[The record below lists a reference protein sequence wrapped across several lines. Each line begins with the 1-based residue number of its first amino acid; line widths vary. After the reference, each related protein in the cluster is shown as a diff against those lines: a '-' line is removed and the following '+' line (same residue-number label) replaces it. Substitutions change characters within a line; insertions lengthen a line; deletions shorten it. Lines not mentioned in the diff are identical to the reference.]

1 MVSQTNMSNC
11 SLCLLLFIIIVIIYY
26 YYYYCCLLFPSF
38 LFPLPCWSSNASSSD
53 GDSMDDF
60 VVFSK
65 PAATEDQGDS
75 TDAEDDLDDFI
86 DDTDTSETVFDGSK
100 SDSQCEV
107 NL

>member
-1 MVSQTNMSNC
+1 
-11 SLCLLLFIIIVIIYY
+11 
-26 YYYYCCLLFPSF
+26 
-38 LFPLPCWSSNASSSD
+38 
-53 GDSMDDF
+53 MDDF